1 MKHKRMKMRPQR
13 LMKWIVIVIL
23 STLMWGEAKVVN
35 PNLTHE
41 EKTVLFDKATQK
53 PFVGKYYNFFQK
65 GTYHCKNCDA
75 LLFRSEDKFHSTCGW
90 PSFDD
95 AFKGA
100 ILRQKDADGYRTEI
114 ICANCKGHLGHVFE
128 GERFTPK
135 DTRHCVNSIA
145 MVFKPD
151 THSTKQAKAYFGGGC
166 FWGVEYYL
174 ENLKGVEDVVSGFM
188 GGKRENPSYKEV
200 SYDNQGE
207 IEVVE
212 VRYNPDAIA
221 FGEIAKVFFE
231 IHDPTQKERQGPDI
245 GYQYTSVIF
254 YNNEE
259 EKEIAQKLI
268 DILKNR
274 GYEVATKLL
283 PLQPFTKAD
292 SNHQDYYKKHNTQ
305 PYCHGYV
312 KRF

>member
-1 MKHKRMKMRPQR
+1 MQWHVLFK
-13 LMKWIVIVIL
+13 LFLLL
-23 STLMWGEAKVVN
+23 SAFTWAEVKVHN

-41 EKTVLFDKATQK
+41 EKNVLIHKATQK

-75 LLFRSEDKFHSTCGW
+75 PLYKSEDKFHTTCGW
-90 PSFDD
+90 PSFDNEI
-95 AFKGA
+95 KGA
-100 ILRQKDADGYRTEI
+100 IKRVKDSDGYRTEI
-114 ICANCKGHLGHVFE
+114 LCANCGAHLGHLFL
-128 GERFTPK
+128 GEKLTPK
-135 DTRHCVNSIA
+135 NTRHCVNSIS

-151 THSTKQAKAYFGGGC
+151 SNTSKQAKAYFGGGC

-174 ENLKGVEDVVSGFM
+174 EKLEGVSDVVSGFM
-188 GGKRENPSYKEV
+188 GGKRQNPSYKEV

-212 VRYNPDAIA
+212 VSYNPDVIP

-231 IHDPTQKERQGPDI
+231 IHDPTQKEQQGPDV

-254 YNNEE
+254 YNSDREQ
-259 EKEIAQKLI
+259 EIAQKLI

-274 GYEVATKLL
+274 GYKVVTKLL
-283 PLQPFTKAD
+283 PKREFTKAEAY
-292 SNHQDYYKKHNTQ
+292 HQDYYKKHKKE
-305 PYCHGYV
+305 PYCHAYV